1 MKNHYNLDVWK
12 KSIELVKD
20 IYEVS
25 KFFPNEEIYGL
36 TSQIRRAA
44 VSIPSNIAEGASRQ
58 SNKEFIQFLYIA
70 LGSSS
75 EVETQII
82 IAKELS
88 FVKDIESILKQIKE
102 IKKMI
107 NGLLRYIKTKQNKP
121 NHKSRITSH

>member
-1 MKNHYNLDVWK
+1 MISWRL
-12 KSIELVKD
+12 
-20 IYEVS
+20 YEIS
-25 KFFPNEEIYGL
+25 KFFPKEEIYGL

-58 SNKEFIQFLYIA
+58 SSKEFIHIA

-88 FVKDIESILKQIKE
+88 FVKDIESILEQIKE

-107 NGLLRYIKTKQNKP
+107 NGLLRYIKTKP
-121 NHKSRITSH
+121 NHESLITNH

>member
-1 MKNHYNLDVWK
+1 MKSHYDLDVWK
-12 KSIELVKD
+12 KSIDLVKE
-20 IYEVS
+20 IYEIS
-25 KFFPNEEIYGL
+25 KFFPKEEIYGL

-88 FVKDIESILKQIKE
+88 FIKDIESILKQIKE

-107 NGLLRYIKTKQNKP
+107 NGLLRYIKTKS
-121 NHKSRITSH
+121 NH

>member
-1 MKNHYNLDVWK
+1 MKNHYDLDVWK

-25 KFFPNEEIYGL
+25 KFFPKEEMYGL

-70 LGSSS
+70 LGSCS

-82 IAKELS
+82 IAKEL
-88 FVKDIESILKQIKE
+88 FFINDIESILNRIKE

-107 NGLLRYIKTKQNKP
+107 NGLLRYIKTNKP
-121 NHKSRITSH
+121 NH